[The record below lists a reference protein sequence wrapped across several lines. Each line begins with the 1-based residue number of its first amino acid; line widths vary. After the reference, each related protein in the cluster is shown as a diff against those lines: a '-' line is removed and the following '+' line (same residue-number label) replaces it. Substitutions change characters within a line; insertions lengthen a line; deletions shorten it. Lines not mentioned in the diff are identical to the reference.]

1 MYKTAVNSKV
11 QDALKKYDKEYI
23 QNEKAHLFDV
33 NMAPLQADARE
44 NQKLGLGKKR
54 MTKKEREM
62 MDLEMADDMEGGAL
76 PMMLAS
82 IIAPIAIPIIY
93 DLAKKAVGFVDDK
106 LKGEGMVASAGPTIS
121 KEEFI
126 RQQTQEAKNI
136 NELDGGVKLYKGGAL
151 VLDNMEKKRGR
162 KSKMGGA
169 RALIPKDNLPASS
182 MSGGC
187 ECEYDDMEGYGLVGS
202 VPKVVPKEK
211 KKRVMSDKMKQR
223 AELVK
228 KIMKEEGVS
237 LPEASKIVKE
247 RYVLE

>member
-1 MYKTAVNSKV
+1 MYKNAVNSKV
-11 QDALKKYDKEYI
+11 QNALKKYDNEYI
-23 QNEKAHLFDV
+23 QNEKAHMFDV
-33 NMAPLQADARE
+33 DMAPIQANARE
-44 NQKLGLGKKR
+44 NQKLGLGKKK

-62 MDLEMADDMEGGAL
+62 VDLEMSDDMEGGAVPL
-76 PMMLAS
+76 MLAS

-93 DLAKKAVGFVDDK
+93 DLAKKAVGFVEGK
-106 LKGEGMVASAGPTIS
+106 IKGNGMVVSAGPTIS

-126 RQQTQEAKNI
+126 KQQTQEAKNI
-136 NELDGGVKLYKGGAL
+136 NELDGGVRLYKGGAL

-169 RALIPKDNLPASS
+169 KLIPKDNLPASS
-182 MSGGC
+182 MAGGC
-187 ECEYDDMEGYGLVGS
+187 DCDDMEGYGMVGAK
-202 VPKVVPKEK
+202 PKVVPKEK

-237 LPEASKIVKE
+237 LPEASKIIKE